1 MSWLHSRRL
10 RYAFGAV
17 VVLFVLFA
25 ALRAVFYVGFSGFDA
40 GALSAV
46 QDVRTTLGIGL
57 RFDLRLA
64 LLIVLPVA
72 LLAVLPRW
80 NLIRRPGMRWLARGY
95 LAVAVAAVLLVYIVD
110 FGHFAYLGE
119 RVDATVMRFLD
130 DARIS
135 TDMVVQSYPVGW
147 IAAGWL
153 ATTALVVGALIA
165 LERATLERPARRIG
179 RGAIAIGTAVSA
191 IAVVLGLLG
200 RVHNLNPENPVPLRW
215 SDAYFSGDNQIAAL
229 GLNPVMFLYDT
240 LAVPE
245 RPYDRDLVRAHYDVV
260 AAYLGVDRPD
270 SATLEFT
277 RTQLPQPY
285 ALRANRPPNVI
296 MVMLESM
303 GSSAMGAF
311 GNPLDPTPNLDRIA
325 REGWFF
331 RHFYVPAAG
340 TAKSVW
346 GSLTGVPDVTRQETA
361 SRNPLIVRQHSLV
374 NALQG
379 YERFYMIGGNSG
391 WANMNALI
399 RRSIDGIRL
408 YEEGQWQS
416 PTIDVWGIS
425 DIDLFKESDRILR
438 ALPRDKPFFAY
449 IQTAGNHRP
458 YTIPKDS
465 DGFVASTRS
474 AAEVEPGG
482 FVGTAQFDGVRLLD
496 HSIGRLM
503 EIAKAGGYFDDTV
516 FVLFGDH
523 NARVTRIPHMPPAFE
538 KLGLEVNHVPLI
550 IYAPGRLPPRVFEQ
564 AVGLSDVL
572 PTVLGLV
579 GVPFRNGALGRDVQQ
594 PAPEGERTVPVV
606 LRQGTFPVIAGVT
619 RDFVL
624 RMNHDGREPT
634 LHDLRAA
641 DPLEN
646 VADRHPEVF
655 RRLVPLTRGL
665 HESARLM
672 LYQNVRR
679 D

>member
-1 MSWLHSRRL
+1 MHSRRL
-10 RYAFGAV
+10 RYAFGVAG
-17 VVLFVLFA
+17 VLFVLFA
-25 ALRAVFYVGFSGFDA
+25 ALRALFYFGFSGFEA
-40 GALSAV
+40 RALIAMAPV
-46 QDVRTTLGIGL
+46 VTTLGIGL

-64 LLIVLPVA
+64 LLIMLPVA
-72 LLAVLPRW
+72 LLAAFPVF
-80 NLIRRPGMRWLARGY
+80 NLVRRPGLRWIARAY
-95 LAVAVAAVLLVYIVD
+95 LVIAVAAVLLVYIID

-119 RVDATVMRFLD
+119 RVNATVLRFVD

-135 TDMVVQSYPVGW
+135 TDMVLQSYPVGW
-147 IAAGWL
+147 IVAGWL
-153 ATTALVVGALIA
+153 ATTALVGTALIL
-165 LERATLERPARRIG
+165 LERVTLERPARRIG
-179 RGAIAIGTAVSA
+179 RGAMATG
-191 IAVVLGLLG
+191 AVVSVIALFFGLLG
-200 RVHNLNPENPVPLRW
+200 RVDNLNLENPVHLRW
-215 SDAYFSGDNQIAAL
+215 NDAYFSGDNQIAAL
-229 GLNPVMFLYDT
+229 GLNPVIFLYDT
-240 LAVPE
+240 LKVPE
-245 RPYDRDLVRAHYDVV
+245 QPYDREQVRAHYDTL
-260 AAYLGVDRPD
+260 ARYLGVERPNLE
-270 SATLEFT
+270 TLEFG
-277 RTQLPQPY
+277 REQPVQPY
-285 ALRANRPPNVI
+285 ALRARRAPNVI
-296 MVMLESM
+296 LVMLESM

-331 RHFYVPAAG
+331 RNFYVPSAG

-346 GSLTGVPDVTRQETA
+346 GSLTGVPDVSRQESA

-374 NALQG
+374 NALTG
-379 YERFYMIGGNSG
+379 YDRYYMIGGNSG

-399 RRSIDGIRL
+399 RQSIDGIRL

-425 DIDLFKESDRILR
+425 DCDLFRESDRILR
-438 ALPRDKPFFAY
+438 AQPRDRPFFAY

-458 YTIPKDS
+458 YTIPKDN
-465 DGFVASTRS
+465 DGFVVSALS
-474 AAEVEPGG
+474 AAEVDRGG
-482 FVGTAQFDGVRLLD
+482 FVSTAQFNGVRLLD
-496 HSIGRLM
+496 HAIGRLM
-503 EIAKAGGYFDDTV
+503 AIARAGGYFDDTV

-538 KLGLEVNHVPLI
+538 KLGLEANHVPLI
-550 IYAPGRLPPRVFEQ
+550 LYAPGLLEPRVFDE

-572 PTVLGLV
+572 PTMLGLL
-579 GVPFRNGALGRDVQQ
+579 GTPFRSGALGRDVQQ
-594 PAPEGERTVPVV
+594 AAPEGERTVPVV

-619 RDFVL
+619 RNFVL
-624 RMNHDGREPT
+624 QMAHDGRDPT
-634 LHDLRAA
+634 LHDLNGQ

-665 HESARLM
+665 HEAARLM